1 VTAVAYRL
9 EIQEPGQAP
18 RVVVI
23 GREVEIGRACD
34 GIVLDDPLASRR
46 HAKLDPIDE
55 GVVLTDLGSAN
66 GTLAGGEPLDEP
78 MVLLPGAWFQVG
90 ETRIVI
96 HEGRDG
102 DHHSVG
108 SEGAPAPGRA
118 SSGRKSLG
126 QAAAHT
132 RRPGGSVPRPPRS

>member
-1 VTAVAYRL
+1 MAYRL
-9 EIQEPGQAP
+9 EIQEPGQAS

-23 GREVEIGRACD
+23 EREVEIGRECD

-46 HAKLDPIDE
+46 HAKVEPIE
-55 GVVLTDLGSAN
+55 AGLVLTDLGSAN

-78 MVLLPGAWFQVG
+78 LVLLPGAWFQVG
-90 ETRIVI
+90 ETRIVV

-102 DHHSVG
+102 DRHSVG
-108 SEGAPAPGRA
+108 AEDAAAPGRA

-132 RRPGGSVPRPPRS
+132 QRPGGSVTRPPRS